1 MRQMDNPLDMLESI
15 ADALVASEASRVR
28 RNAGAGRL
36 IAPPPPGTP
45 LLVSLALAVEHTGI
59 YLGNNRVAEL
69 RCDGAV
75 AEATL
80 TEFIN
85 GDSEDPL
92 SFRNGTR
99 IFAACDAKT
108 RKPIGARRVWQ
119 TAHEAVR
126 RGASR
131 PYDILL
137 DNCHLFVA
145 ACAAGILPDDP
156 RFDDLLDGD
165 VASIGR
171 LERSLERS
179 LNKGRRMAW
188 CAVARSKE
196 EFNYKLTFEKVAR
209 LRLEGK
215 IK

>member
-15 ADALVASEASRVR
+15 ADALVASEESRVR

-36 IAPPPPGTP
+36 IAPPSPGTP
-45 LLVSLALAVEHTGI
+45 LLVSLALAVEHAGI

-69 RCDGAV
+69 RGDGMVAAV
-75 AEATL
+75 TL

-85 GDSEDPL
+85 GDAEDPL

-119 TAHEAVR
+119 TAHEAVL

-145 ACAAGILPDDP
+145 ACAAGVLPDDP

-165 VASIGR
+165 VASIGS

-179 LNKGRRMAW
+179 LNRGRRMAW
-188 CAVARSKE
+188 CAVAWSKE
-196 EFNYKLTFEKVAR
+196 EFNYKLTFEKVSR

>member
-1 MRQMDNPLDMLESI
+1 MRQMDNPLDILESI
-15 ADALVASEASRVR
+15 ADALVSSETSRAR

-36 IAPPPPGTP
+36 IAPPSPGTP

-69 RCDGAV
+69 RCDGTV
-75 AEATL
+75 AAATL

-99 IFAACDAKT
+99 IFAACDART
-108 RKPIGARRVWQ
+108 RKPIGAHHVWQ
-119 TAHEAVR
+119 TAQEAVR

-131 PYDILL
+131 PYDILQ

-145 ACAAGILPDDP
+145 ACAAGVLPDNP
-156 RFDDLLDGD
+156 HFNDLLGGG

-171 LERSLERS
+171 LERALERS
-179 LNKGRRMAW
+179 LNRGRRMVW
-188 CAVARSKE
+188 CAVAQSKE
-196 EFNYKLTFEKVAR
+196 EFNYKLTDEKVAR